1 VTSLAT
7 RTPARAL
14 LIGLLATTL
23 ALAACSSDPEP
34 RTKAKPS
41 PSPSESE
48 SSTPPPPPEPSLLSG
63 RMGVPNGPVYAVK
76 IDNTAKAHPQAGLSK
91 ADVVYVEQVEGGV
104 TRLAAIYSSRYP
116 KYVGPVRSAR
126 ITDVDLFRQYGTV
139 GLFYSGSQNRL
150 ADNLRAA
157 DLKLV
162 SFDQDHTGYDRAS
175 GRPMPYDVIGSFDR
189 LRQRAGKV
197 DKPKAPGY
205 SFGDA
210 PAGGKKATTFTV
222 NYPMAR
228 VSGTWAP
235 KKKAWQLSMDGVPA
249 MAAEGGRLTTS
260 TFVVQFTTVR
270 PSVYHDVNG
279 ANTPLTETV
288 GKGKALFF
296 RDGQVYEGGWER
308 AKSWKPTTYTI
319 AGEEAVLAPGELWV
333 ALLGKDRKV
342 DVG

>member
-1 VTSLAT
+1 
-7 RTPARAL
+7 
-14 LIGLLATTL
+14 
-23 ALAACSSDPEP
+23 
-34 RTKAKPS
+34 
-41 PSPSESE
+41 
-48 SSTPPPPPEPSLLSG
+48 
-63 RMGVPNGPVYAVK
+63 MGAPDGPVYAVK

-139 GLFYSGSQNRL
+139 GLFYSGSQDRL
-150 ADNLRAA
+150 ADNLQAA

-162 SFDQDHTGYDRAS
+162 SFDQDHTGYTRAS
-175 GRPMPYDVIGSFDR
+175 NRSMPYDVIGTFDR
-189 LRQRAGKV
+189 LRDRAGTV
-197 DKPKAPGY
+197 SKPKAPGY

-210 PAGGKKATTFTV
+210 PAGGKKATSFTV

-228 VSGTWAP
+228 VSGTWSP
-235 KKKAWQLSMDGVPA
+235 KKEAYQLSMDGVPA

-260 TFVVQFTTVR
+260 TFVVQFVTVR

-296 RDGQVYEGGWER
+296 RDGQVWEGGWER
-308 AKSWKPTTYTI
+308 DKSWQPTTWTI
-319 AGEEAVLAPGELWV
+319 AGQEAVLAPGELWV